1 MSTTGVLPPYY
12 PPTPLYYCIDALIE
26 DIWDES
32 VELEEKYYKNPSED
46 ITFLFAF
53 NVMKIQYWESVSLR
67 IQAEGRK

>member
-1 MSTTGVLPPYY
+1 MSATRVPPPYY

-46 ITFLFAF
+46 ITLLFAF